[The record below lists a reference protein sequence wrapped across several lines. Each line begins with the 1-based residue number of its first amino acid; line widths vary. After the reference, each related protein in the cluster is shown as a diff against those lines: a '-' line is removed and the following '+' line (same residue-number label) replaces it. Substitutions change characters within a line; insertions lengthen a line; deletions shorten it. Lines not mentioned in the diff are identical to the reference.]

1 MIKIRNITKE
11 DLEILAK
18 LNASIFKDTSK
29 KQALGVFTNYLKKGI
44 PDACL
49 LAQENGNIIG
59 AVFAEEKK
67 TFYPNSSHI
76 KSIFV
81 KEKWQGKGIGRQ
93 LIEKCLDALEKA
105 GMKNVSLSVDP
116 KNRSAVSM
124 YWKYGFKKFRVLY
137 LKKF

>member
-1 MIKIRNITKE
+1 MIKIRKITTD

-18 LNASIFKDTSK
+18 LNASIFKDTSEK
-29 KQALGVFTNYLKKGI
+29 HALWVFNHSLENGV

-49 LAQENGNIIG
+49 VAEENGEIIG

-67 TFYPNSSHI
+67 TFYPDSSHI

-124 YWKYGFKKFRVLY
+124 YEKFDFKKFRVLY